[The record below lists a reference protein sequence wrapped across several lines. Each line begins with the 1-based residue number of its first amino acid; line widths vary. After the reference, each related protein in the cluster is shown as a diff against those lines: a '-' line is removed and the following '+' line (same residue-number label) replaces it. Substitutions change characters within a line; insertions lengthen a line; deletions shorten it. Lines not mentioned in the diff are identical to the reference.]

1 MCPLS
6 MAARQ
11 PTPALGG
18 LKQGPFH
25 FISPVCGSDMWA
37 GLPGALAGVVGRLGS
52 AGRADRSA

>member
-1 MCPLS
+1 
-6 MAARQ
+6 MATRQ

-25 FISPVCGSDMWA
+25 FISPVYGSDMWA

-52 AGRADRSA
+52 AGPADRSA